1 MKKTVRLLVASIIAI
16 SANSA
21 IAESGKWY
29 IGVSAGQSS
38 YNDWVSQADITAFKD
53 EFGSSLGVV
62 NFDGAQSANSDDSP
76 FGFKLFGGYSF
87 YKNIA
92 VEFSYLN
99 MGEVDSNSSASGT
112 FYDALENP
120 IDGDLSAFTKANV
133 DAFTL
138 DVNLNVPMTSVI
150 ALIVKAGVYAADTK
164 LEIDAGGDIPGVENI
179 NYSKTDSS
187 TGLHYGIGV
196 NFKVTDAIG
205 LRAEWERL
213 DSVEANDGESDV
225 DLLSAALVYNF

>member
-1 MKKTVRLLVASIIAI
+1 MKKTVKLLVASIIAI

-29 IGVSAGQSS
+29 IGVGAGLSL
-38 YNDWVSQADITAFKD
+38 YNDWSSGNITAFD
-53 EFGSSLGVV
+53 DALGVV
-62 NFDGAQSANSDDSP
+62 NFDGTQSTDSDDNA
-76 FGFKLFGGYSF
+76 FGYKLFGGYTF

-92 VEFSYLN
+92 VELSYID
-99 MGEVDSNSSASGT
+99 MGEVDANSSATGT
-112 FYDALENP
+112 FYDAMDNA
-120 IDGDLSAFTKANV
+120 IDGNLFASAKANV
-133 DAFTL
+133 TAFTL
-138 DVNLNVPMTSVI
+138 DASLNVPMTSVF

-164 LEIDAGGDIPGVENI
+164 LELDAGGDIPGVEDI
-179 NYSKTDSS
+179 DYSKTDSS

-213 DSVEANDGESDV
+213 DSVEANDGKSDV
-225 DLLSAALVYNF
+225 DLLSAAVIYNF